1 MHRRDGSRADCRRR
15 RRRGGG
21 ERIRR
26 GSRPGIRGERSAL
39 RRKNA
44 RGCLDSR
51 RVVCEELGRASAAAL
66 SAAHLSAAHLSAAH
80 ISALRCGVVV
90 FVVEQVHRPPAHL
103 SAVASFSQ
111 VHRRR
116 VRVLFRSDSGRFL
129 RRRLRRIERRHRVV
143 PLVQFLSGIRE
154 EPSQTLVRGRFVPPQ
169 PIPQMIKLGLIRPDE
184 SQASLL
190 DGARDDDRQHGL
202 KGELPPRH
210 PRHDVDEGVR
220 RRLRRCR
227 ERLEFRRHHQRLRF
241 ARLLLVPR
249 ARDDDDSLDVFAT
262 RRVSRERRVIRVRG
276 RSQLPEHASIHE
288 HQVAFFVRLLRVE
301 VRLVRLGPN
310 LIIFHGAAPQGPAAR
325 RRAPHTRAQTHEHIQ
340 REVPLVDTDDGT
352 VDGSSKHGADGGVGS
367 GDARAR
373 IRRRRSVALE
383 REPAVAREGPLR
395 LRRR

>member
-1 MHRRDGSRADCRRR
+1 
-15 RRRGGG
+15 
-21 ERIRR
+21 
-26 GSRPGIRGERSAL
+26 
-39 RRKNA
+39 
-44 RGCLDSR
+44 
-51 RVVCEELGRASAAAL
+51 
-66 SAAHLSAAHLSAAH
+66 
-80 ISALRCGVVV
+80 
-90 FVVEQVHRPPAHL
+90 
-103 SAVASFSQ
+103 
-111 VHRRR
+111 
-116 VRVLFRSDSGRFL
+116 
-129 RRRLRRIERRHRVV
+129 
-143 PLVQFLSGIRE
+143 
-154 EPSQTLVRGRFVPPQ
+154 
-169 PIPQMIKLGLIRPDE
+169 MIKLGLIRPDE

-241 ARLLLVPR
+241 ARLILVPR
-249 ARDDDDSLDVFAT
+249 ASDDDDSFDVFAT
-262 RRVSRERRVIRVRG
+262 RRVSRERHVIRVRG
-276 RSQLPEHASIHE
+276 RSQLPERVHASTHE
-288 HQVAFFVRLLRVE
+288 YRVGFFVCLLRVE

-310 LIIFHGAAPQGPAAR
+310 LVIFHSAAPQGPAAR

-340 REVPLVDTDDGT
+340 REVPLVDTEDGT
-352 VDGSSKHGADGGVGS
+352 VDSSLKHGADGGVGS